1 MPRKIKVVD
10 VVENQ
15 IVVKTENTFTD
26 IPNDVIV
33 KTDPIPEPE
42 LDSPVVIPDEVADE
56 ILKDDVK
63 LEVNSNDSLKVQ
75 AAEEPV
81 AKTGTCKLCGKTML
95 SKNLKYAHPKVCKN
109 RPPPEAP
116 PPPPPSFEQV
126 ETIVAKA
133 IKEVITKPVIE
144 DLGQQKAEV
153 RKQRINSLTQQ
164 AF

>member
-15 IVVKTENTFTD
+15 IVVQKENTITD

-33 KTDPIPEPE
+33 KAKPEPIPEPE
-42 LDSPVVIPDEVADE
+42 CPDSPVIIPDEVADE
-56 ILKDDVK
+56 ILKVDTDDDVK
-63 LEVNSNDSLKVQ
+63 AK
-75 AAEEPV
+75 EPI
-81 AKTGTCKLCGKTML
+81 AKTGQCKLCGKTML
-95 SKNLKYAHPKVCKN
+95 AKNLKYAHPKVCKN

-116 PPPPPSFEQV
+116 PPPPPSLEQV

-144 DLGQQKAEV
+144 DLRHQKAEV
-153 RKQRINSLTQQ
+153 RKQRIKSLIMQ

>member
-10 VVENQ
+10 VVENS
-15 IVVKTENTFTD
+15 VVAIPNPTTD
-26 IPNDVIV
+26 IPNDVI
-33 KTDPIPEPE
+33 IPESPNIPE
-42 LDSPVVIPDEVADE
+42 VILDSPVEISKGCPDEVADE
-56 ILKDDVK
+56 ILKPDTDDDVK
-63 LEVNSNDSLKVQ
+63 IK
-75 AAEEPV
+75 EPV
-81 AKTGTCKLCGKTML
+81 AKTGTCTLCGKTML
-95 SKNLKYAHPKVCKN
+95 AKNLKYAHPKVCKN

-144 DLGQQKAEV
+144 DLRQQKAEV
-153 RKQRINSLTQQ
+153 RKQRIKSLIMQ

>member
-15 IVVKTENTFTD
+15 IMVQKENTITD
-26 IPNDVIV
+26 IPNDVNIPDAIPQP
-33 KTDPIPEPE
+33 DPP
-42 LDSPVVIPDEVADE
+42 DSPVEIPDKVADE
-56 ILKDDVK
+56 IFEQGKIDTSDDVK
-63 LEVNSNDSLKVQ
+63 VQ
-75 AAEEPV
+75 GPTI
-81 AKTGTCKLCGKTML
+81 KTGTCSLCGKTML
-95 SKNLKYAHPKVCKN
+95 AKNLKYAHPKVCKN

-144 DLGQQKAEV
+144 DLKQQKTEV
-153 RKQRINSLTQQ
+153 RKQRIKSLIMQ

>member
-10 VVENQ
+10 VVENK
-15 IVVKTENTFTD
+15 IAVSTENTITD

-33 KTDPIPEPE
+33 KPKVQEIPEPE

-56 ILKDDVK
+56 IVKVDTSEDLKI
-63 LEVNSNDSLKVQ
+63 
-75 AAEEPV
+75 EEPTP
-81 AKTGTCKLCGKTML
+81 KTGTCNLCGKTML
-95 SKNLKYAHPKVCKN
+95 LKNLKYAHPKVCKN

-126 ETIVAKA
+126 ETIVANA

-144 DLGQQKAEV
+144 DLRAQKAEV
-153 RKQRINSLTQQ
+153 RKQRIKSLIQQ